1 MLWGS
6 RLVIATG
13 WALWYFSAA
22 STGTPQKEQV
32 VKKRLFLPVLL
43 VLALSLS
50 ACVTQHL
57 NFTMHAPASVNLKAE
72 GVHSLAVTTFEG
84 PGDSGKK
91 TAELLTTKL
100 VEGQYFKIVERGKLL
115 ALEQEQVLGMTGVVD
130 EKQAAKAGKVLGVDA
145 LVLGKVMPHLG
156 QGKLMLSYRVVK
168 TDTGEILMARQVV
181 GGHSEEGQGMR
192 RAFRKDE
199 GGRPELMA
207 KLMQNAVVKAV
218 ASLQP
223 HPVKVERGFEN
234 GGWLFGDA
242 DVKQGI
248 EYIKANRPED
258 AIAQW
263 EGIVVRDPMN
273 SAAWYDLGIAY
284 EILNQ
289 FDKAEKAYRAAEK
302 ITPKPRYVEA
312 VGHVKATAEAYRK
325 LEEEK

>member
-1 MLWGS
+1 M
-6 RLVIATG
+6 
-13 WALWYFSAA
+13 
-22 STGTPQKEQV
+22 
-32 VKKRLFLPVLL
+32 VKIKPHLPTLL
-43 VLALSLS
+43 GLALSLS
-50 ACVTQHL
+50 ACATQQL
-57 NFTMHAPASVNLKAE
+57 NFTMHAPASVNLKAK

-84 PGDSGKK
+84 PGDSGRKL
-91 TAELLTTKL
+91 AELLTAKL
-100 VEGQYFKIVERGKLL
+100 VEGQYFKIVEREKLL

-168 TDTGEILMARQVV
+168 TETGEILMARQVV
-181 GGHSEEGQGMR
+181 GGHSEEGRGMR

-199 GGRPELMA
+199 GERPELMA
-207 KLMQNAVVKAV
+207 KLAQNAVAKAA

-223 HPVKVERGFEN
+223 HPVKVERGCEN
-234 GGWLFGDA
+234 GGWLFGDS
-242 DVKQGI
+242 DVQQGI

-284 EILNQ
+284 EILNE

-312 VGHVKATAEAYRK
+312 VGHVKAAAEAHRK